1 MFKTYIN
8 IYKKYLPAILF
19 ILIIM
24 MLAGMGIRKKIYNKD
39 YSKIKEKVIVID
51 KDNSNLSRL
60 AKKVIAKS
68 NNIIELKNEEG
79 VYSSLQNGRVKA
91 VFIIQKDLQKEFFES
106 AEKDSKVL
114 KKVIE
119 HYGLSREKTAGFS
132 VGELFQFFNLDII
145 DLNEYK
151 EKYSKDEKGQKE
163 FLDNI
168 EKKIHEIQ
176 NVEDSLNLEFIDF
189 NKNKIKFNRNILDIV
204 FNLLALI
211 ILVVLSSKAR
221 LDLFKYSEFKNEK
234 IVLKNILHADILFFL
249 VYTVFTI
256 MVSWLSNMNALNALE
271 MVYLF
276 GIHLFIAASTYLL
289 TFVFMKTNKKSKDK

>member
-24 MLAGMGIRKKIYNKD
+24 MLAGMGIRKKVYNKD

-51 KDNSNLSRL
+51 KDNSDLSGL
-60 AKKVIAKS
+60 VKKVIAKS
-68 NNIIELKNEEG
+68 NKIIELKDEEG
-79 VYSSLQNGRVKA
+79 SYNSLQNGRVKA

-106 AEKDSKVL
+106 AEKNSKVL
-114 KKVIE
+114 TKVIE

-145 DLNEYK
+145 DLNSYK

-163 FLDNI
+163 FLNNMEKQI
-168 EKKIHEIQ
+168 ENIQ
-176 NVEDSLNLEFIDF
+176 NVEDSLKLEFVDF
-189 NKNKIKFNRNILDIV
+189 NKNKIKFNENIFNMV
-204 FNLLALI
+204 FNLIALI
-211 ILVVLSSKAR
+211 ILVLLSSKAR
-221 LDLFKYSEFKNEK
+221 LDLFKYNEFKNEK

-256 MVSWLSNMNALNALE
+256 MVSWLSNMNALNTIE
-271 MVYLF
+271 MVYIF
-276 GIHLFIAASTYLL
+276 GIYLFISLAIYLI
-289 TFVFMKTNKKSKDK
+289 TFIFMKRNNKKSES

>member
-8 IYKKYLPAILF
+8 IYKKNLPAILF

-51 KDNSNLSRL
+51 KDNSELSRL

-163 FLDNI
+163 FLDNMEKQI
-168 EKKIHEIQ
+168 ENIQ
-176 NVEDSLNLEFIDF
+176 NVEDSLKLEFVDF

-221 LDLFKYSEFKNEK
+221 LNLFKYSEFKNEK

-276 GIHLFIAASTYLL
+276 GIHLFIAVSTYLL
-289 TFVFMKTNKKSKDK
+289 TFVFMKRNKKSKDK